1 MADTARQ
8 MPEHAGAAYRD
19 AADNIR
25 FLKRQQWLATN
36 YALLVYVAIF
46 LVSAHYFSRT
56 DFARNLLGLLVI
68 VTFGVHWYMMN
79 LLEGAATRFRD
90 RLGWIYKTYFSSEER
105 ISLGLE
111 LEPRPQR
118 EVFISLL
125 AVSLIGAV
133 LTAIYLWS
141 VR

>member
-1 MADTARQ
+1 MASDQLR
-8 MPEHAGAAYRD
+8 PS
-19 AADNIR
+19 
-25 FLKRQQWLATN
+25 
-36 YALLVYVAIF
+36 VYVAIF

-90 RLGWIYKTYFSSEER
+90 RLGWIYKTYFSGEER
-105 ISLGLE
+105 IGLGLE
-111 LEPRPQR
+111 LEPRHQP
-118 EVFISLL
+118 EVFFSLL

>member
-1 MADTARQ
+1 M
-8 MPEHAGAAYRD
+8 
-19 AADNIR
+19 
-25 FLKRQQWLATN
+25 RQQWLATN

-79 LLEGAATRFRD
+79 LLEGAATKFRG
-90 RLGWIYKTYFSSEER
+90 RLGWIYKTYFSGEER
-105 ISLGLE
+105 IGLGLE

>member
-1 MADTARQ
+1 MTDSARQ
-8 MPEHAGAAYRD
+8 MPEHVGAAYQD
-19 AADNIR
+19 AVDNIR
-25 FLKRQQWLATN
+25 FFKRQQWLATN
-36 YALLVYVAIF
+36 YALLVYAAIF
-46 LVSAHYFSRT
+46 IISAHYFSRT
-56 DFARNLLGLLVI
+56 DFARNLLGLLTI

-79 LLEGAATRFRD
+79 VLERAITKFRD
-90 RLGWIYKTYFSSEER
+90 RLRWIYKTYFSDDER
-105 ISLGLE
+105 VGLALDLGQ
-111 LEPRPQR
+111 RPQP

>member
-1 MADTARQ
+1 
-8 MPEHAGAAYRD
+8 
-19 AADNIR
+19 
-25 FLKRQQWLATN
+25 
-36 YALLVYVAIF
+36 VAIF

-68 VTFGVHWYMMN
+68 VTFGVHWFMMN

-105 ISLGLE
+105 IGLGLE